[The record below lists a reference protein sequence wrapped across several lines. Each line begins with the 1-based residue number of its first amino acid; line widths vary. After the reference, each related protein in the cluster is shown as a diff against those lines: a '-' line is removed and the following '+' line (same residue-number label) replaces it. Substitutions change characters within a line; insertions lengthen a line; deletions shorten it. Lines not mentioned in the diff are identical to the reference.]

1 MDTDISISKLKLLG
15 DKINLIDIR
24 DEKLFNQGRI
34 LKAKNIPIYKLL
46 SDSSFYLKEDECY
59 YLYCEKGC
67 SSTYV
72 CKMLAKEGYQVVN
85 IIGGYRAWQQEQ

>member
-59 YLYCEKGC
+59 YLYCEKGY

-85 IIGGYRAWQQEQ
+85 IIGGYRAWQQE